1 MRSATYNGKS
11 TAGYIVDVVENTIT
25 ITDQM
30 GTNSALI
37 NFAASKFQ
45 MKIDTTKWKTKCM
58 LLVPRVGMKHGNEN
72 LILDTGHWGPAEY
85 PVIIKNTQSNTITI
99 SHNIRNGI
107 ISYG

>member
-1 MRSATYNGKS
+1 
-11 TAGYIVDVVENTIT
+11 
-25 ITDQM
+25 
-30 GTNSALI
+30 
-37 NFAASKFQ
+37 
-45 MKIDTTKWKTKCM
+45 